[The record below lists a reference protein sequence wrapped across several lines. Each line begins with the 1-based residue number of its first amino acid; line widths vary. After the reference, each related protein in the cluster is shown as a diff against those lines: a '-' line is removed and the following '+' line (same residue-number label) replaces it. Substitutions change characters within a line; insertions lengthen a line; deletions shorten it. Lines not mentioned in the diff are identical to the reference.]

1 MTARFASGVSQH
13 PTASVATGEA
23 AGQVIE
29 ALDAAAPDL
38 VVIFASVHHT
48 DAFADIV
55 ASVRELVGARIVI
68 GATANGIVADAREIE
83 DGPALSLFAAALP
96 TTHLDPIHLQHFQAP
111 DGSTFVGWPD
121 ETGPRRRVD
130 ETGPRRRVDENEVA
144 GDAGPSA
151 PTSTLLLLADPFSFP
166 ADAFLARLNVSHP
179 GLAVIGGLAS
189 AARGPGGNRLAVL
202 GPDSDG
208 SGVVTGGAVG
218 VVLTG
223 GVEIA
228 TVVSQGC
235 RPVGRPLAVTKG
247 ERQWIV
253 ELAGRPALERL
264 QEVVADAS
272 DDERELF
279 RGGVHMGRVVD
290 EHKLDFERGDFLVRT
305 VLGADQSTGA
315 VAVGDVVE
323 IGQTVQFHVRD
334 AASADDDLR
343 TLLEGCHARAAL
355 VFTCNGRGR
364 HLFGAPD
371 HDAGMI
377 DDLLGPLPVAGFFC
391 AGELG
396 PIGGRN
402 FLHGF
407 TASIALFR

>member
-13 PTASVATGEA
+13 PAASVATGEA
-23 AGQVIE
+23 VGQIIE
-29 ALDAAAPDL
+29 ALDATPPDL

-48 DAFADIV
+48 DAFDDIV
-55 ASVRELVGARIVI
+55 ASVRALVAPRIVI
-68 GATANGIVADAREIE
+68 GATASGIVADEREIE
-83 DGPALSLFAAALP
+83 DGPALALFAAVLP
-96 TTHLDPIHLQHFQAP
+96 ATHVEPVRLQHFDTP

-121 ETGPRRRVD
+121 ETGP
-130 ETGPRRRVDENEVA
+130 VA
-144 GDAGPSA
+144 PPARQPDGEGSHGDGE
-151 PTSTLLLLADPFSFP
+151 STVILLADPFSFP
-166 ADAFLARLNVSHP
+166 ADAFLSRLNTSHP
-179 GLAVIGGLAS
+179 GMAVIGGLTS
-189 AARGPGGNRLAVL
+189 AARGPGGNRLAL
-202 GPDSDG
+202 FGLDLDAN
-208 SGVVTGGAVG
+208 GVFTGGAVG

-223 GVEIA
+223 GVDVV

-247 ERQWIV
+247 QRQWIM

-264 QEVVADAS
+264 QEVVAESS

-279 RGGVHMGRVVD
+279 RHGVHVGRVVD

-315 VAVGDVVE
+315 IAVGDVVE
-323 IGQTVQFHVRD
+323 IGQTMQFHVRD

-343 TLLEGCHARAAL
+343 SLLDGRHARAAL
-355 VFTCNGRGR
+355 VFTCTGRGR
-364 HLFGAPD
+364 HLFGEAD
-371 HDAGMI
+371 HDAGMLG
-377 DDLLGPLPVAGFFC
+377 DLLGPLPVVGFFC

-407 TASIALFR
+407 TASVALFR